1 MHNVLT
7 GLRVVEGAAFVAAPS
22 GGMTLAQM
30 GADVI
35 RFDPIGGGI
44 DHRRW
49 PVTDNNTSLYWA
61 GLNKGKRSL
70 QVDVRSPAGR
80 ELLTDLICRPG
91 PEGGIFLT
99 NFPATG
105 WMAYE
110 RLRARRGD
118 LIMLAI
124 TGNHD
129 GTTAVD
135 YTVNCAVGYPAVTGH
150 PATEAEPG
158 GAEAGGAE
166 AVPAEAGASTAG
178 TTEAGPGENGPPA
191 TGTGGTGAAE
201 TGTGQNDHGDPGR
214 PVNHVLPAWDLIC
227 GQTAALGLLAA
238 ERHRSR
244 TGEGQLVTLALS
256 DVALAAVTALGHVA
270 EAQILHTERP
280 RIGNDLYGALG
291 RDFRCADGHRVI
303 AVAISPKQWQALC
316 TACEMGDAMAAL
328 AEELGLD
335 LARREGD
342 RYLARH
348 RIFAVIEDWCARRPL
363 TGVAEA
369 FDRHGVCW
377 GPYRTFRQLVADD
390 PRCSPA
396 NPLFA
401 EATHPGVG
409 TVLEARSP
417 LRFTSLRLDDPAPAP
432 RLGQHTDEILSDCL
446 GLSAAEI
453 GRLHDAGVV
462 AGPDG

>member
-7 GLRVVEGAAFVAAPS
+7 GLRVVEGSAFVAAPS
-22 GGMTLAQM
+22 GGMTLAQL

-49 PVTDNNTSLYWA
+49 PVTDDNTSLYWA
-61 GLNKGKRSL
+61 GLNKGKRSV

-80 ELLTDLICRPG
+80 ELLTDLICAPG
-91 PEGGIFLT
+91 PGAGIFLT

-110 RLRARRGD
+110 TLRARRAD

-135 YTVNCAVGYPAVTGH
+135 YTVNCAVGYPMVTGH
-150 PATEAEPG
+150 ASVSADDEER
-158 GAEAGGAE
+158 GA
-166 AVPAEAGASTAG
+166 
-178 TTEAGPGENGPPA
+178 
-191 TGTGGTGAAE
+191 
-201 TGTGQNDHGDPGR
+201 DDR
-214 PVNHVLPAWDLIC
+214 PVNHVLPAWDLLC

-238 ERHRSR
+238 ERHRNR

-256 DVALAAVTALGHVA
+256 DVALGAVTALGHVA
-270 EAQILHTERP
+270 EAQILGTERP

-291 RDFRCADGHRVI
+291 RDFLCADGRRVI

-316 TACEMGDAMAAL
+316 AACEMTDAMDAL
-328 AEELGLD
+328 AAELGLD

-348 RIFAVIEDWCARRPL
+348 RIFAIIEAWCARRTL
-363 TGVAEA
+363 AHVAEI

-377 GPYRTFRQLVADD
+377 GPYQTFRQLVEDD

-401 EATHPGVG
+401 PVTHPDVG

-417 LRFTSLRLDDPAPAP
+417 LRFTSLHLDDLAPAP
-432 RLGQHTDEILSDCL
+432 RLGQHTDEILSQGL
-446 GLSAAEI
+446 GLTATEI
-453 GRLHDAGVV
+453 GRLHDAGIV
-462 AGPDG
+462 AGPTD

>member
-1 MHNVLT
+1 MRVHNVLT
-7 GLRVVEGAAFVAAPS
+7 GLRVVEGGAFVAAPS

-44 DHRRW
+44 DFRRW
-49 PVTDNNTSLYWA
+49 PVTDDNTSLYWA

-80 ELLTDLICRPG
+80 ELLTDLICGPG
-91 PEGGIFLT
+91 PESGIFLT

-105 WMAYE
+105 WMSYE
-110 RLRARRGD
+110 MLRARRAD

-135 YTVNCAVGYPAVTGH
+135 YTVNCALGYPAVTGYGT
-150 PATEAEPG
+150 PAQE
-158 GAEAGGAE
+158 
-166 AVPAEAGASTAG
+166 
-178 TTEAGPGENGPPA
+178 
-191 TGTGGTGAAE
+191 GAAGIGD
-201 TGTGQNDHGDPGR
+201 TGDSDHGR

-244 TGEGQLVTLALS
+244 TGEGQFVTLALS
-256 DVALAAVTALGHVA
+256 DVALAAVTALGHVS
-270 EAQILHTERP
+270 EAQVLGTERP

-303 AVAISPKQWQALC
+303 AVAISPKQWRSLC
-316 TACEMGDAMAAL
+316 DACEMGDTMTTLEA
-328 AEELGLD
+328 ELGLD

-363 TGVAEA
+363 AEVAEV
-369 FDRHGVCW
+369 FDSHGVCW

-390 PRCSPA
+390 PRCSSA

-417 LRFTSLRLDDPAPAP
+417 LRFTSLALDEPAPAP
-432 RLGQHTDEILSDCL
+432 RLGQHTDEILGECL
-446 GLSAAEI
+446 GLSGAEI
-453 GRLHDAGVV
+453 GRLHDTGVV
-462 AGPDG
+462 AGPDGC

>member
-1 MHNVLT
+1 MRVHNVLT
-7 GLRVVEGAAFVAAPS
+7 GLRVVEGSAFVAAPS
-22 GGMTLAQM
+22 GGMTLAQL

-44 DHRRW
+44 DHCRW
-49 PVTDNNTSLYWA
+49 PVTDDGTSLYWA

-80 ELLTDLICRPG
+80 ELLTDLICAPG
-91 PEGGIFLT
+91 PGSGIFLT

-105 WMAYE
+105 WMGYE
-110 RLRARRGD
+110 TLRARRAD

-135 YTVNCAVGYPAVTGH
+135 YTVNCAVGYPMVTGH
-150 PATEAEPG
+150 GPAGERA
-158 GAEAGGAE
+158 
-166 AVPAEAGASTAG
+166 AG
-178 TTEAGPGENGPPA
+178 TE
-191 TGTGGTGAAE
+191 
-201 TGTGQNDHGDPGR
+201 GQDDGDPGR
-214 PVNHVLPAWDLIC
+214 PVNHVLPAWDLLC

-256 DVALAAVTALGHVA
+256 DVALGAVTALGHVA
-270 EAQILHTERP
+270 EAHTLGSERP

-291 RDFRCADGHRVI
+291 RDFLCADGRRVI

-316 TACEMGDAMAAL
+316 AACEMVEAMAAL
-328 AEELGLD
+328 ETETGLD

-342 RYLARH
+342 RFLARH
-348 RIFAVIEDWCARRPL
+348 RIFAAIEEWCARRPL
-363 TGVAEA
+363 ADVAEA

-377 GPYRTFRQLVADD
+377 GPYQTFRQLVEED

-401 EATHPGVG
+401 PATHPGVG

-417 LRFTSLRLDDPAPAP
+417 LRFTSLHLDDPAPAP
-432 RLGQHTDEILSDCL
+432 RLGQHTDEILSQCL
-446 GLSAAEI
+446 DLSASEI
-453 GRLHDAGVV
+453 GRLHDSGVV
-462 AGPDG
+462 AGPTD

>member
-1 MHNVLT
+1 MHNVLD
-7 GLRVVEGAAFVAAPS
+7 GMRVVEGSAFVAAPS
-22 GGMTLAQM
+22 GGMTLAQL

-35 RFDPIGGGI
+35 RFDPVGGGL

-49 PVTDNNTSLYWA
+49 PLTPGGTSLYWA

-70 QVDVRSPAGR
+70 QVDVRSAAGR
-80 ELLTDLICRPG
+80 ELVADLICAPG
-91 PEGGIFLT
+91 SAAGIFLT
-99 NFPATG
+99 NFPAGG
-105 WMAYE
+105 WMSYE
-110 RLRARRGD
+110 ALRARRAD

-135 YTVNCAVGYPAVTGH
+135 YTVNCAMGYPAVTGFG
-150 PATEAEPG
+150 PAP
-158 GAEAGGAE
+158 
-166 AVPAEAGASTAG
+166 
-178 TTEAGPGENGPPA
+178 TEAGDAGAGSPTAARRRSPGADPDPA
-191 TGTGGTGAAE
+191 
-201 TGTGQNDHGDPGR
+201 DPDR
-214 PVNHVLPAWDLIC
+214 PVNHVLPAWDVIC

-256 DVALAAVTALGHVA
+256 DVALGMVTALGHVA
-270 EAQILHTERP
+270 EAQVLGAERA

-291 RDFRCADGHRVI
+291 RDFRCADGRRII
-303 AVAISPKQWQALC
+303 AVAISPKQWRALC
-316 TACEMGDAMAAL
+316 AACEMTEAMAAL
-328 AEELGLD
+328 EAETGLD
-335 LARREGD
+335 LARNEGD
-342 RYLARH
+342 RFVARD
-348 RIFAVIEDWCARRPL
+348 RVFAAVEEWCAARTL
-363 TGVAEA
+363 AEVAES
-369 FDRHGVCW
+369 FDRRGVCW
-377 GPYRTFRQLVADD
+377 GPYRTFRQLVAED

-401 EATHPGVG
+401 PVAHPGIG

-417 LRFTSLRLDDPAPAP
+417 LRFAGLDLHDPAPAP
-432 RLGQHTDEILSDCL
+432 RLGQHTDEILSGCL

-462 AGPDG
+462 AGPGEEHP